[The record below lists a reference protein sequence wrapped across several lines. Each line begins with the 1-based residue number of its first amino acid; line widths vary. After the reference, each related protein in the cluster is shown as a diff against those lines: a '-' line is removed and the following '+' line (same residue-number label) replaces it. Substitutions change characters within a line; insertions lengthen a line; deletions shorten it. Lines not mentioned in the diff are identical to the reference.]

1 MAATHGQFYPGAT
14 IPGGTGLGEGWR
26 AFLDGTGRVVGGW
39 GEKSAVNDSAVK
51 WLSD

>member
-26 AFLDGTGRVVGGW
+26 AFLDGTGRVVGGV
-39 GEKSAVNDSAVK
+39 GRKECSK
-51 WLSD
+51 